1 MDLHL
6 YKENCLA
13 LVICYVVGLLNLLLA
28 TLWQF
33 RCSHTISY
41 GSVGEDW
48 SFSGSDAVSLGE

>member
-13 LVICYVVGLLNLLLA
+13 LVICYVVGLLNLLFA
-28 TLWQF
+28 TLKQF

-41 GSVGEDW
+41 ASVAEDW
-48 SFSGSDAVSLGE
+48 NFMGSDAV